1 MLIMIFSCT
10 TASLNKAAQAAMSA
24 VPSKPSTPIFSGM
37 HIIATKDKLELQGMD
52 INLAISCT
60 IKAEVEEEGE
70 IVIAAA
76 RFTEMVKNMNGETVK
91 ITKSSSDGNVRMQS
105 GNTDY
110 KILLMN
116 AEEYPKFPEF
126 NPAKTFT
133 LPDEKIKELIKKTA
147 FACGNES
154 ERPLYT
160 GIWCDIKDKKITFVG
175 TNSHRLAI
183 KSMPLEGMDDLK
195 IIIPSYVIKEINKSL
210 NSKLPQE
217 VKISLLNNQIMVVI
231 DNLVMVSRLIDAKFP
246 DYKMVIPSSFS
257 VTTTVK
263 TKELAGAVS
272 RMSLC
277 SSDEND
283 YSIVKLSIDQNEI
296 KVMSS
301 SPDVGTG
308 EEVVPCSTTGE
319 KLNIAFNAVYLLDIM
334 NNLEAEE
341 ATINFNSPLSP
352 VCVKSSKDPDYVY
365 IVTPVRVLF

>member
-1 MLIMIFSCT
+1 MLKMIFSCT

-24 VPSKPSTPIFSGM
+24 VPSKPSTPIFGGM
-37 HIIATKDKLELQGMD
+37 HLIATKDTIELQGMD

-60 IKAEVEEEGE
+60 IKGEVEEEGE
-70 IVIAAA
+70 IVLAAA
-76 RFTEMVKNMNGETVK
+76 RFAEMVKNMNGETVK
-91 ITKSSSDGNVRMQS
+91 ITQSREEGNVRLQS

-147 FACGNES
+147 FACGNET

-160 GIWCDIKDKKITFVG
+160 GIWCDIKQGKITFVG

-183 KSMPLEGMDDLK
+183 KSMPLEGIDDLS
-195 IIIPSYVIKEINKSL
+195 IIIPNYLIKEINKNL

-246 DYKMVIPSSFS
+246 DYKMVIPGSFA

-263 TKELAGAVS
+263 SKDLAGAVS

-283 YSIVKLSIDQNEI
+283 YSIVKLTVDQEEL

-308 EEVVPCSTTGE
+308 QEIVPCSTTGE

-341 ATINFNSPLSP
+341 AIIQFNNPLSP
-352 VCVKSSKDPDYVY
+352 VCIKSAKDPDYIY